1 MVEAFIDEN
10 IDERSIELMLW
21 WLYAPMPICFALVA
35 IEFIRY
41 LVGIDDMYGSRTDV
55 KEGM

>member
-1 MVEAFIDEN
+1 
-10 IDERSIELMLW
+10 
-21 WLYAPMPICFALVA
+21 MPICFALVA

-41 LVGIDDMYGSRTDV
+41 LIGIDDMYGSRTDV